1 MGCLV
6 CARRARIARGGRFHY
21 NFTMII
27 KDEPPHDA
35 AAGGAPAT
43 ARTRLARLWAPAAVV
58 VWLALVGMAYCGV
71 TQYLWLRTAQMSAL
85 ARLVERA
92 QTTTFFL
99 EYTLHVNGYRDIQ
112 ELRAA
117 QRPAN
122 TRPLFAAVDRSTVY
136 ALIMDL
142 RGVIVVHM
150 NDPAQEG
157 TRMDVPAFA
166 QAGTN
171 WTPQL
176 GELRVMLGG
185 TPRHVIDICMPLRL
199 GGVVQ
204 GIMRVGYL
212 APPLT
217 QPGVRRQ
224 MLAGV
229 LALGAAA
236 LGCGLGALW
245 YLRRQARMNRRAL
258 QQQRAAVERELA
270 LVGAGIV
277 HEVKNALNGMRMNA
291 DLLQEAVAP
300 LPDEQRE
307 KACKKVARIQLEATR
322 TGELLSEFLSYTKP
336 PTFVPAPMNLMAL
349 LDDCA
354 LYFEPQCR
362 ARGVTLQCQ
371 CAPLL
376 AALTADAGLL
386 RQAVTNLVWNA
397 LQAVPDHGAIRIH
410 AVRQDAD
417 VCIQVA
423 DTGGGMTPDVARQA
437 FTAFFSTKPHGAG
450 LGLAIVQRVARC
462 HGGDVSLDNRP
473 GDGCTFTI
481 HFPFHGV

>member
-1 MGCLV
+1 
-6 CARRARIARGGRFHY
+6 
-21 NFTMII
+21 MII

-35 AAGGAPAT
+35 AAGGAPAA
-43 ARTRLARLWAPAAVV
+43 ARAWLARMWAPAAVV

-71 TQYLWLRTAQMSAL
+71 TQYLWHRTAQMNAL

-157 TRMDVPAFA
+157 THMDVPAFA

-176 GELRVMLGG
+176 GELRMLLGG
-185 TPRHVIDICMPLRL
+185 TPRHVIDICMPLRM

-217 QPGVRRQ
+217 QPGTRRQ

-229 LALGAAA
+229 VAMGVAA
-236 LGCGLGALW
+236 LGCGLVAFW
-245 YLRRQARMNRRAL
+245 HVRRQARVYQQAL
-258 QQQRAAVERELA
+258 QQQRVAVERELA

-300 LPDEQRE
+300 LPDAQRE
-307 KACKKVARIQLEATR
+307 KAGKKIARIQHEAAR
-322 TGELLSEFLSYTKP
+322 TGELLGEFLSYTKP
-336 PTFVPAPMNLMAL
+336 PAFAPAPMNLVAL
-349 LDDCA
+349 LDECA
-354 LYFEPQCR
+354 QYFEPQCR
-362 ARGVTLQCQ
+362 TRGVTLQCQ
-371 CAPLL
+371 CAPAL

-386 RQAVTNLVWNA
+386 RQAVTNLAWNA
-397 LQAVPDHGAIRIH
+397 LQVVPDHGAIRMH
-410 AVRQDAD
+410 AALQDAD
-417 VCIQVA
+417 VCIGVA

-450 LGLAIVQRVARC
+450 LGLAIVQRVARS

-481 HFPFHGV
+481 RFPFHGV

>member
-1 MGCLV
+1 MGSFTIIL
-6 CARRARIARGGRFHY
+6 
-21 NFTMII
+21 TMII
-27 KDEPPHDA
+27 KDEPQHDTA
-35 AAGGAPAT
+35 ACGAPAA
-43 ARTRLARLWAPAAVV
+43 ARTWIARLWAPAAVV
-58 VWLALVGMAYCGV
+58 VWLALVGIAYCGV
-71 TQYLWLRTAQMSAL
+71 TQYLWRRTAQMNAL

-117 QRPAN
+117 RRPAD

-157 TRMDVPAFA
+157 THMDVPAFA

-176 GELRVMLGG
+176 GELRVLLGG
-185 TPRHVIDICMPLRL
+185 IPRHVIDICMPLRI

-217 QPGVRRQ
+217 QPGMRRQ
-224 MLAGV
+224 MLAGIV
-229 LALGAAA
+229 ALGVTA
-236 LGCGLGALW
+236 LGCGLGAAW
-245 YLRRQARMNRRAL
+245 HLRRHARVHQQAL

-291 DLLQEAVAP
+291 DLLQEAVAS
-300 LPDEQRE
+300 LPDAQRE
-307 KACKKVARIQLEATR
+307 KAGKKLARIQLEAAR

-336 PTFVPAPMNLMAL
+336 PAFVPAPMNLVAL

-362 ARGVTLQCQ
+362 ARGITLQCQ
-371 CAPLL
+371 CAPAL
-376 AALTADAGLL
+376 AALAADAGLL

-410 AVRQDAD
+410 VTLQDAD
-417 VCIQVA
+417 VCIRVA

-462 HGGDVSLDNRP
+462 HGGEVSLDNRP

-481 HFPFHGV
+481 HFPWHGV

>member
-1 MGCLV
+1 
-6 CARRARIARGGRFHY
+6 
-21 NFTMII
+21 MII
-27 KDEPPHDA
+27 KDAPQHDA
-35 AAGGAPAT
+35 AAGGAPA
-43 ARTRLARLWAPAAVV
+43 AGHAWLARLWVPAAVV

-71 TQYLWLRTAQMSAL
+71 TQYLWSRTAQMSAL

-157 TRMDVPAFA
+157 THMDVPAFA

-176 GELRVMLGG
+176 GELRVLLGG
-185 TPRHVIDICMPLRL
+185 TPRHVIDVCMPLRM

-217 QPGVRRQ
+217 QPGLRRQ

-229 LALGAAA
+229 LAVGAAA
-236 LGCGLGALW
+236 LGCGLGAAW
-245 YLRRQARMNRRAL
+245 HLRRQARVNRQAL
-258 QQQRAAVERELA
+258 QQQCVTVERELA

-300 LPDEQRE
+300 LPDAPRE
-307 KACKKVARIQLEATR
+307 KAGKKIARIQHEAAR

-336 PTFVPAPMNLMAL
+336 PAFAPAPMNLAAL

-362 ARGVTLQCQ
+362 ARSVTLQCQ
-371 CAPLL
+371 CAPAL
-376 AALTADAGLL
+376 AAITADAGLL

-397 LQAVPDHGAIRIH
+397 LQAVPDHGTIRMH
-410 AVRQDAD
+410 ATLQDAE
-417 VCIQVA
+417 VCIHVA

-450 LGLAIVQRVARC
+450 LGLAMVQRVARS
-462 HGGDVSLDNRP
+462 HGGDVRLDNRP

-481 HFPFHGV
+481 HFAWHGV